1 MKFDLA
7 CPSLA
12 EANEGGMKMAKFV
25 KFEVSKDLAD
35 KIYEAVE
42 IAKNTGKLRKGV
54 NETTKCIERGLAK
67 LVVLAIDVEPAE
79 VLMHLPTL
87 CDEKKVLCV
96 EVPSKLE
103 LGKASG
109 IDVATSSVAIEEAGD
124 SKKMIEDIKKKLGT
138 PKK

>member
-1 MKFDLA
+1 
-7 CPSLA
+7 
-12 EANEGGMKMAKFV
+12 MAKLV
-25 KFEVSKDLAD
+25 KFEISKDLED
-35 KIYEAVE
+35 KIYETVE

-67 LVVLAIDVEPAE
+67 IVILATDVEPQE

-109 IDVATSSVAIEEAGD
+109 IDVATSSIAVEEAGD
-124 SKKMIEDIKKKLGT
+124 SKRMLEDIKKKIEAL
-138 PKK
+138 KK

>member
-1 MKFDLA
+1 
-7 CPSLA
+7 
-12 EANEGGMKMAKFV
+12 MKMAKFV
-25 KFEVSKDLAD
+25 KSEISKDLED

-67 LVVLAIDVEPAE
+67 MVVLASDVEPEE

-87 CDEKKVLCV
+87 CDEKKVVCV

-103 LGKASG
+103 LGKATG

-124 SKKMIEDIKKKLGT
+124 SKKMIEDIKKKLGISE
-138 PKK
+138 K

>member
-1 MKFDLA
+1 MT
-7 CPSLA
+7 
-12 EANEGGMKMAKFV
+12 KFV

-35 KIYEAVE
+35 KVYEVVE

-67 LVVLAIDVEPAE
+67 IVILASDVEPAE

-109 IDVATSSVAIEEAGD
+109 IEVATSSIAVEEAGD
-124 SKKMIEDIKKKLGT
+124 SKRMIEYVKKKVDAL
-138 PKK
+138 KK

>member
-1 MKFDLA
+1 
-7 CPSLA
+7 
-12 EANEGGMKMAKFV
+12 MAKFV

-67 LVVLAIDVEPAE
+67 MVILATDVEPAE
-79 VLMHLPTL
+79 VLMHLPAI

-109 IDVATSSVAIEEAGD
+109 IDVATSSIAIEEAGD
-124 SKKMIEDIKKKLGT
+124 SKKTIETIKKKVETLE
-138 PKK
+138 K